1 MCGSRETRQHASSP
15 PTTTPAF
22 RCCNASTGVF
32 SHELTA
38 NSNSVTSQPPHE
50 LINKRNN
57 KYTHALR
64 LTHNGPQIAAPVVQT
79 ITSGRTIVTGHNTQ
93 YTHARQ
99 EGHAIPF
106 SVWCGV
112 RGPRVKDSARCPLL
126 ALPTNV
132 EEPPTKSPQ
141 FRTNQC
147 KITPPTHHP

>member
-1 MCGSRETRQHASSP
+1 MCGSRETRQDASSP

-79 ITSGRTIVTGHNTQ
+79 ITSGRTIVTGHKTQ
-93 YTHARQ
+93 YTHTPRGTRHPILCVVWCARPPC
-99 EGHAIPF
+99 EGFGSVPPACVAHKRGGTTDKEPAIPHQ
-106 SVWCGV
+106 SM
-112 RGPRVKDSARCPLL
+112 
-126 ALPTNV
+126 
-132 EEPPTKSPQ
+132 
-141 FRTNQC
+141 
-147 KITPPTHHP
+147 